1 MAFVQFVHECF
12 QQPDCDIVC
21 TVIIV
26 TVSREFAFCL
36 EINYHTVFVTDCF
49 YFCVFD
55 CAQRVYYV
63 RETSDT
69 GCECTSYVSI
79 DQSHLCCFVVIFVMH
94 VVDHVQSIYI
104 QFCQP
109 VHHNIVMFHYFVII
123 QIFSCDRSVSRSYLN
138 FCLLIDTTVD
148 CVQ

>member
-12 QQPDCDIVC
+12 QQPDSDIVC
-21 TVIIV
+21 TVIII
-26 TVSREFAFCL
+26 TVSWEFAFCF
-36 EINYHTVFVTDCF
+36 EINYHTVFITDCF
-49 YFCVFD
+49 NFCIFD
-55 CAQRVYYV
+55 STQRVYYV

-69 GCECTSYVSI
+69 GSKCTSYICI

-94 VVDHVQSIYI
+94 VVNHVQSIYI
-104 QFCQP
+104 QFSQP
-109 VHHNIVMFHYFVII
+109 VHHGVVMFHYFVII